1 MSLILEALR
10 KLEREKPD
18 QARHTT
24 VLLAP
29 LAWPQAA
36 RRRWLGVVLSAALLT
51 GLLAAGWFFLRSAPP
66 QPTPPLDR
74 VAQRPP
80 ASPMPTAT
88 AMPMPSAPLAVAH
101 PAQAGPPAK
110 RTAKPAAQAREAAA
124 SGFRLTAIGDQ
135 EGVRVAVVN
144 DRLVRVGDSL
154 LGARVV
160 RIDDAEVELVSEAD
174 GRRFTL
180 GF

>member
-36 RRRWLGVVLSAALLT
+36 RHRWLGVALSAALLT
-51 GLLAAGWFFLRSAPP
+51 GLLAAGWFLLRSAPP
-66 QPTPPLDR
+66 QPTPPLER

-101 PAQAGPPAK
+101 PAQAR
-110 RTAKPAAQAREAAA
+110 RTAEPAAQAREAAA